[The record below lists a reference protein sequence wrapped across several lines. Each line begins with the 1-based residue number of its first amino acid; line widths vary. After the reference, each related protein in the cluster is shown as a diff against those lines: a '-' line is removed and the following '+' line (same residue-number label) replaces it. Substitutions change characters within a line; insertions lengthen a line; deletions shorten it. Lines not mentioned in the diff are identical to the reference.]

1 MISKST
7 ILNYDDNDSFDD
19 YDVEIIDYINSYHA
33 FLWNVQLRPKQK
45 NQLDLLIFWRVMDEM
60 F

>member
-19 YDVEIIDYINSYHA
+19 YDVEVIVTSIRIVNFVECPTTGS
-33 FLWNVQLRPKQK
+33 
-45 NQLDLLIFWRVMDEM
+45 LIVA
-60 F
+60 